1 VKFILI
7 SNQNTLVCDL
17 LLFTM
22 SNFSSN
28 LNLPRVYCKYGN
40 SCYRKNPEHVRT
52 CHPEKLVATTI
63 QVSTNQVCA
72 YGNSCYRTNP
82 EHVRTCHP
90 EKLVATTI
98 QVSANQ
104 VCVYGTSCYRT
115 NADHIKQ
122 FHNGLQFCTRCK
134 KHTKHIQHANSGNE
148 SLFWRCM
155 GDCS

>member
-40 SCYRKNPEHVRT
+40 SCYRK
-52 CHPEKLVATTI
+52 
-63 QVSTNQVCA
+63 
-72 YGNSCYRTNP
+72 NP